1 MRTRLSIF
9 LLLFTIL
16 CGLVSAQGFRSE
28 DFHSRYKLSEV
39 VVFSRHNIR
48 SPLATKGSVIERITP
63 HQWYTWTSEA
73 GCLSLKGGVMETMMG
88 QYFHKW
94 LVSEGLFE
102 ENARPDSEEIRVYT
116 NSMQRTIATARYFL
130 SGFMPVAN
138 VPVEY
143 HCAIGTMDSIFT
155 PQITRLDDEFCT
167 TAFQQ
172 IAEFNGEKA
181 KMHKVSPNEYYCVLN
196 KTGKNLS
203 ENYSKVCSVL
213 DIKESP
219 ACMQGDTCRFTGP
232 DTIWLRLN
240 DEPRTTGT
248 LKTTCKA
255 SDALVLQYYEEPDDQ
270 KAAFGH
276 KISDEDWLK
285 ISGIKIWY
293 DHLLFTAP
301 IVAKQVAA
309 PIMNEIA
316 KELNT
321 PQRKFAFLC
330 GHDSNIGSMLAALG
344 VSEYT
349 LPNTVE
355 NKTPIGSKIVF
366 EKWADKNGVYFVSV
380 YLLYHSTQ
388 QIRKRA
394 CNDSNLIPTKF
405 PLQFKSISANSDGLY
420 SLDDILNLLTL
431 H

>member
-1 MRTRLSIF
+1 MQNKTF
-9 LLLFTIL
+9 LLLFAL
-16 CGLVSAQGFRSE
+16 ALLPKYLSAQPSPD
-28 DFHSRYKLSEV
+28 DFHNRYTLSEV

-63 HQWYTWTSEA
+63 HQWYPWTSEA

-94 LVSEGLFE
+94 LVSEELFE
-102 ENARPDSEEIRVYT
+102 ENATPDPDEIRVYT

-138 VPVEY
+138 IPVEH
-143 HCAIGTMDSIFT
+143 HCTIGTMDSIFT
-155 PQITRLDDEFCT
+155 PQITRLDDEFCM

-172 IAEFNGEKA
+172 IAEMNGEKA
-181 KMHKVSPNEYYCVLN
+181 KMHKVTPTEYYCVLN
-196 KTGKNLS
+196 KTGKKLTK
-203 ENYSKVCSVL
+203 NYSKICSVL

-219 ACMQGDTCRFTGP
+219 ACLQGDTCRFTGP

-248 LKTTCKA
+248 LKSTCKA
-255 SDALVLQYYEEPDDQ
+255 SDALVLQYYEERDDL

-276 KISDEDWLK
+276 TISYEEWLQ

-301 IVAKQVAA
+301 IVAKQAAA
-309 PIMNEIA
+309 PILNEIA

-321 PQRKFAFLC
+321 PKRKFSFLC

-344 VSEYT
+344 VSDYT

-355 NKTPIGSKIVF
+355 SKTPIGSKIVF
-366 EKWADKNGVYFVSV
+366 EKWVDKSGKYFVSV
-380 YLLYHSTQ
+380 NLLYHSTQ
-388 QIRKRA
+388 QIRKGS
-394 CNDSNLIPTKF
+394 CNDSDIVPIKF
-405 PLQFKSISANSDGLY
+405 PLQFKGISANSDGLY
-420 SLDDILNLLTL
+420 SLDDILNLMTS

>member
-1 MRTRLSIF
+1 MHKIHSII

-16 CGLVSAQGFRSE
+16 CGFASAQSSRSE

-39 VVFSRHNIR
+39 VAFSRHNIR

-63 HQWYTWTSEA
+63 HQWCQWTSAA

-138 VPVEY
+138 ISVEY
-143 HCAIGTMDSIFT
+143 HCTIGTMDSIFT
-155 PQITRLDDEFCT
+155 PQITRIDDEFCT

-172 IAEFNGEKA
+172 IAEMNGEKA

-196 KTGKNLS
+196 KTGKKLA

-213 DIKESP
+213 DIKGSP
-219 ACMQGDTCRFTGP
+219 ACLQGDTCRFTGN
-232 DTIWLRLN
+232 DTVWLRLN

-276 KISDEDWLK
+276 SISDEDWLK

-321 PQRKFAFLC
+321 PKRKFAFLC

-344 VSEYT
+344 VSDYT

-366 EKWADKNGVYFVSV
+366 EKWADKNGNYFVSV

-388 QIRKRA
+388 QIRKGA
-394 CNDSNLIPTKF
+394 CNNSNLVPTKF
-405 PLQFKSISANSDGLY
+405 PLQFKGISANTDGLY
-420 SLDDILNLLTL
+420 SLDDILNLLTS

>member
-1 MRTRLSIF
+1 MQIRHTI
-9 LLLFTIL
+9 LLLLLTCL
-16 CGLVSAQGFRSE
+16 SGVASAQGFRSE

-63 HQWYTWTSEA
+63 HQWYPWTSEA

-102 ENARPDSEEIRVYT
+102 ENARPDTDEIRVYT

-138 VPVEY
+138 IPIEH
-143 HCAIGTMDSIFT
+143 HCSIGTMDSIFT
-155 PQITRLDDEFCT
+155 PQITRIDDEFCT

-172 IAEFNGEKA
+172 IAEMNGEKA

-196 KTGKNLS
+196 KTGKKLA

-219 ACMQGDTCRFTGP
+219 ACLQGDTCRFTGP

-248 LKTTCKA
+248 LKITTKA
-255 SDALVLQYYEEPDDQ
+255 SDALVLQYYEERDDL
-270 KAAFGH
+270 KAGFGH
-276 KISDEDWLK
+276 SISDEEWLQ

-301 IVAKQVAA
+301 I
-309 PIMNEIA
+309 
-316 KELNT
+316 
-321 PQRKFAFLC
+321 AFLC

-344 VSEYT
+344 VSDYT

-366 EKWADKNGVYFVSV
+366 EKLVDNNGNYFVSV
-380 YLLYHSTQ
+380 YLLYHSTA
-388 QIRKRA
+388 QIRKGA
-394 CNDSNLIPTKF
+394 FNDSNLVPTKF
-405 PLQFKSISANSDGLY
+405 PLQFKGISANSDGLY
-420 SLDDILNLLTL
+420 SLDDILNLMTS

>member
-1 MRTRLSIF
+1 MQNKTF
-9 LLLFTIL
+9 LLLFAL
-16 CGLVSAQGFRSE
+16 ALLPKYLSAQPSPD
-28 DFHSRYKLSEV
+28 DFHNRYTLSEV

-63 HQWYTWTSEA
+63 HQWYPWTSEA

-94 LVSEGLFE
+94 LVSEELFE
-102 ENARPDSEEIRVYT
+102 ENATPDPDEIRVYT

-138 VPVEY
+138 IPVEH
-143 HCAIGTMDSIFT
+143 HCTIGTMDSIFT
-155 PQITRLDDEFCT
+155 PQITRLDDEFCM

-172 IAEFNGEKA
+172 IAEMNGEKA
-181 KMHKVSPNEYYCVLN
+181 KMHKVTPTEYYCVLN
-196 KTGKNLS
+196 KTGKKLTK
-203 ENYSKVCSVL
+203 NYSKICSVL

-219 ACMQGDTCRFTGP
+219 ACLQGDTCRFTGP

-248 LKTTCKA
+248 LKSTCKA
-255 SDALVLQYYEEPDDQ
+255 SDALVLQYYEERDDL

-276 KISDEDWLK
+276 TISSEEWLQ

-301 IVAKQVAA
+301 IVAKQAAA
-309 PIMNEIA
+309 PILNEIA

-321 PQRKFAFLC
+321 PKRKFSFLC

-344 VSEYT
+344 VSDYT

-355 NKTPIGSKIVF
+355 SKTPIGSKIVF
-366 EKWADKNGVYFVSV
+366 EKWVDKSGKYFVSV
-380 YLLYHSTQ
+380 NLLYHSTQ
-388 QIRKRA
+388 QIRKGS
-394 CNDSNLIPTKF
+394 CNDSDIVPIKF
-405 PLQFKSISANSDGLY
+405 PLQFKGISANSDGLY
-420 SLDDILNLLTL
+420 SLDDILNLMTS